1 MNSGLTA
8 ALASAPLR
16 SRVVARYANPNSFT
30 SALDVAPG
38 PSRGTL
44 YVDSN
49 GDVVLTNQ
57 SNTFYLKPQ
66 LRVNGYE
73 TGIGIGASSQMWFV
87 ANGVGAFS
95 ITISGGAPV
104 ITYKSTAQLGFGNV
118 DINGASDT
126 VITRQATAS
135 LRLGNISSATPDSY
149 TLSVGESSRSG
160 TDSNVAGGNGT
171 INSGVGTGSSTGSSL
186 IFQTP
191 NSTTSG
197 TGAQTQTTRVTINE
211 TGITGAV
218 PFMPPV
224 YTVATLPSAATFTN
238 GLIIVSDGT
247 ANKRLAISDGTNWRF
262 PDGNIVS

>member
-8 ALASAPLR
+8 ALTSAPLR
-16 SRVVARYANPNSFT
+16 SRVVARYANPNSFA
-30 SALDVAPG
+30 SVLGIPAG
-38 PSRGTL
+38 PSKGTL

-57 SNTFYLKPQ
+57 SNSFYLKPQ
-66 LRVNGYE
+66 LRINGYE
-73 TGIGIGASSQMWFV
+73 TGIGVGAGSQMWFV
-87 ANGVGAFS
+87 TNGVGAFS
-95 ITISGGAPV
+95 ISQSGGNP
-104 ITYKSTAQLGFGNV
+104 IILLKSSAQFSFGNV
-118 DINGASDT
+118 DINGAGDT
-126 VITRQATAS
+126 VLTRSTAAN
-135 LRLGNISSATPDSY
+135 LRLGSASSATPDSY
-149 TLSVGESSRSG
+149 TFSIGESSRSG